1 MGAIFKR
8 ELRSYFTGAIG
19 YVFLVIYLMAGGA
32 VFSFTTLFSMSAD
45 VSNFFICM
53 LIFSA
58 VALPL
63 LTMKSFSEERKIK
76 TEQLI
81 LTAPVSLISMV
92 FAKFF
97 AAFVMFAAAMAVTS
111 LYFLFLIPYA
121 TVKLGLLFGNLLAL
135 LLVGTV
141 FISIGLFLTRSPWTL
156 MSVYLHEISHVWL
169 AQKEDYLKIKKLQRE
184 FRERFSECELC
195 ERMSPIEL
203 YAEILTVMFLRS
215 LYNRVQK
222 PCHKKKAGS
231 LLAERERR
239 VELLLSAISKL
250 KCE

>member
-19 YVFLVIYLMAGGA
+19 YVFLVLYLAVAGA
-32 VFSFTTLFSMSAD
+32 IFCFTTIYSMSAD
-45 VSNFFICM
+45 VSAFFTYM

-81 LTAPVSLISMV
+81 LTSPVSITSMV

-97 AAFVMFAAAMAVTS
+97 AAYLMFSASMILTS

-121 TVKLGLLFGNLLAL
+121 TVKIGLLFGNLLAL
-135 LLVGTV
+135 LLVGMV
-141 FISIGLFLTRSPWTL
+141 FISIGLYVSSLTENQLAAAVGTIAIIFAFLLVGLLS
-156 MSVYLHEISHVWL
+156 
-169 AQKEDYLKIKKLQRE
+169 
-184 FRERFSECELC
+184 
-195 ERMSPIEL
+195 
-203 YAEILTVMFLRS
+203 
-215 LYNRVQK
+215 
-222 PCHKKKAGS
+222 S
-231 LLAERERR
+231 LLPSSYWLRFVFDFFSIFTRFQGFTNGYFDVASLVYYLSISAVFLYMTIRVYDRR
-239 VELLLSAISKL
+239 RYN
-250 KCE
+250 